1 MNGEKV
7 SLDKVDSIIKQPRW
21 LPSSRFATFEIMV
34 VTNQVK
40 QKIREIGWNQSV
52 ITDCSICLC
61 LQLGTYTAER
71 INKPYQ

>member
-52 ITDCSICLC
+52 IRLFHLLVFAAWDVYS
-61 LQLGTYTAER
+61 GTH
-71 INKPYQ
+71 